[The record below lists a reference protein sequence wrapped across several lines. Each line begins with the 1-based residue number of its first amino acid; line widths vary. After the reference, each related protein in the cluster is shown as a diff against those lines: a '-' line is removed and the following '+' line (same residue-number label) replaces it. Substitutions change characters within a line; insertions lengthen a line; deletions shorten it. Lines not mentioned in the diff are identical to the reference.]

1 MYELSILIQGF
12 PGRSTFRGRGWSNGA
27 LLRGHGET
35 VLVDTGG

>member
-1 MYELSILIQGF
+1 MYELSILSQGF
-12 PGRSTFRGRGWSNGA
+12 PGRSTGWSNGA